1 MNRVLKL
8 GAAALLAV
16 GLTVPAVAF
25 ARITLDVQPADKSV
39 IFFHNRHTALACTT
53 CQPQNPTQRLRLFLS
68 GRLCP
73 QAARIVMI

>member
-39 IFFHNRHTALACTT
+39 IFF
-53 CQPQNPTQRLRLFLS
+53 S
-68 GRLCP
+68 
-73 QAARIVMI
+73 

>member
-39 IFFHNRHTALACTT
+39 TFFHNRHTALAVSYTHL
-53 CQPQNPTQRLRLFLS
+53 PKKR
-68 GRLCP
+68 
-73 QAARIVMI
+73 RIPYKSIRTKIVTDWKI